1 MELHGGSTLRRGGG
15 GGRSKTSKTINP
27 LAVYDYA
34 LRCAILAS
42 LEDSRQSQK
51 ADEAQKSR
59 QDRHSTVHL
68 GDVLGNITERF
79 SEESKPDKLTK
90 EIVRGLLKRID
101 DIIKGKDTTRH
112 EYHDPKFIT
121 SLTLFQRPLQL
132 QKSRPM
138 GTINDLVIIFLK
150 TSEVELKK
158 DNPNPAVWGEHL
170 TQYIACFSDLLKKTI
185 QEDAPSSASPELL
198 QALSTFSGPKSARS
212 NSGNKRSTIVNSP
225 NPSSGSGIESLEN
238 APMVQTVQHLFQV
251 SEKDHRKKLREL
263 QPICTESALLV
274 DLKKCINNVHTNQP
288 FPGRR
293 EDFPSS
299 SVWDNWQK
307 REVKQLTELMKS
319 MMLMNPNLSLGS
331 ETDVGSSNL
340 LASGRRPY
348 SGDAHHRRSS
358 DVSEH
363 RMSMYGSNGLDTH
376 EPPTSPRPDVPQSSF
391 TFIPNDPRSYFK
403 LLLNMCIDF
412 DNNVVPDSERAKTK
426 VLSTQSDDLLKECW
440 MRWRLSAPY
449 RSILYLET
457 VKSRFDNG
465 ELEFDDVKDA
475 IKGVDKVLKEVDIS
489 SWAINDRESLVRVFE
504 GLNHTILRTL
514 ADSVSEYWKINPDW
528 IDDLATML
536 ERIYEN
542 PVYAED
548 HPNPYREL
556 EQIDEIV
563 EGAAVTRWAEI
574 VNVTYDKQSDDLT
587 NLLNLA
593 DKLSKELTAVAKK
606 FKGPI
611 MDRLF
616 LPGIV
621 MTKQMP
627 YFALEIENW
636 AHSPDVHT
644 VPIKVIFDLYHKVLK
659 LKNLYDRFGPSKKAA
674 LFKVESWFLLH
685 VRRWLKT
692 TDAET
697 PEWVNNAIVQD
708 QFQRINE
715 TTEHSSSVVDLFSMF
730 HQAVDFVQGLEWPND
745 NQYFRFMTVLSK
757 VIGKALEQYTTTL
770 ETMFS
775 ADMYPRTEAESQL
788 SYGVSFYNRARSQL
802 IGGRMRK
809 DSEPF
814 DFTAQMCVKLNDI
827 EAARS
832 RLDKLYQIMEADEI
846 ANALRESGITT
857 AEKVEQ
863 SNFLYSI
870 KVVMA
875 ENLKPMDA
883 NGLSDPYV
891 VLEIDGKQ
899 VAKTRTVYETL
910 NPRWDQ
916 IFDIPLNN
924 QTVEVLAL
932 VLDEDVLGA
941 DEDCG
946 AAWFKLSPQY
956 FDDYQTHE
964 IILNLDTQGKIVL
977 RISMEGEKDDIQFW
991 FGKAFRTLKR
1001 AENDTGRLIVERMSG
1016 FIHQCLSD
1024 KVMAKLLG
1032 RERGLFSAF
1041 KSSTKPIEPTLQ
1053 DCEESLAP
1061 LLDYFE
1067 KNLKTL
1073 NENLSETAMQLV
1085 VLKIWK
1091 EILLKLEG
1099 LLLPPLSDQPSDKKP
1114 LDEYEIHVVFKWLE
1128 LLKVLFNGGEDGD
1141 AVPIDKLENSQ
1152 YYALLAINASYN
1164 METETLIYEYQNVL
1178 RNQGD
1183 MKTRGGRKADRSKTV
1198 YHSRHTIKQK
1208 RRPPSTKRT
1217 VAHDMPSSETILRIL
1232 RMRPGK
1238 HVRDFIH
1245 AEFEKRNHPP
1255 PPPASQQ
1262 AASDDQHLLP
1272 MLPDAMLTPSDE
1284 SMQRLS

>member
-15 GGRSKTSKTINP
+15 GGRSKAAKTINP

-42 LEDSRQSQK
+42 LEETRQSQQA
-51 ADEAQKSR
+51 ADAQKSR
-59 QDRHSTVHL
+59 HDRHNSVHL
-68 GDVLGNITERF
+68 GDVLGTISDKF
-79 SEESKPDKLTK
+79 SEDSKPDKLTK
-90 EIVRGLLKRID
+90 EIIRGLLKRID
-101 DIIKGKDTTRH
+101 DIIKGRDHTRH

-132 QKSRPM
+132 QKSRPS

-158 DNPNPAVWGEHL
+158 ESPNPAVWGEQLNQH
-170 TQYIACFSDLLKKTI
+170 IACFADLLRKTI
-185 QEDAPSSASPELL
+185 QEDAPSSASPELI
-198 QALSTFSGPKSARS
+198 QALQRYSGGPKSTRS
-212 NSGNKRSTIVNSP
+212 NSGNKRSTLVNSP
-225 NPSSGSGIESLEN
+225 TPGSTNGIEALEN

-251 SEKDHRKKLREL
+251 NEKDHRKKLREL

-293 EDFPSS
+293 EDFPSPA
-299 SVWDNWQK
+299 VYDNWQK

-319 MMLMNPNLSLGS
+319 MMLMNPKLSLGS

-340 LASGRRPY
+340 LASGHRPY
-348 SGDAHHRRSS
+348 SGDSHNRRGS
-358 DVSEH
+358 DTSEH
-363 RMSMYGSNGLDTH
+363 RMSMYGSNGTDSFDA
-376 EPPTSPRPDVPQSSF
+376 PPTQRQDVPQSSF

-412 DNNVVPDSERAKTK
+412 DNNVVPESERAKTK

-457 VKSRFDNG
+457 VKARFDNG

-475 IKGVDKVLKEVDIS
+475 VKGVDKVLKEVDIS

-514 ADSVSEYWKINPDW
+514 ADSLSEYWKINPDW
-528 IDDLATML
+528 IGDLVAML

-548 HPNPYREL
+548 HPRPYQEF
-556 EQIDEIV
+556 EQLDEVV
-563 EGAAVTRWAEI
+563 EGAAVTRWADI
-574 VNVTYDKQSDDLT
+574 VNATYDKQDDDLT
-587 NLLNLA
+587 NLLKLA
-593 DKLSKELTAVAKK
+593 DKLSKELISVAKK
-606 FKGPI
+606 FKTAI
-611 MDRLF
+611 MERLF
-616 LPGIV
+616 VPGIV

-636 AHSPDVHT
+636 AHSPNVHT
-644 VPIKVIFDLYHKVLK
+644 IPIQVVFDLYHKVLK

-692 TDAET
+692 TDSET
-697 PEWVNNAIVQD
+697 PEWVTNAIKQD

-745 NQYFRFMTVLSK
+745 LQYFRFMTMLSK
-757 VIGKALEQYTTTL
+757 VIGKALEQYTTNI
-770 ETMFS
+770 EAMFS
-775 ADMYPRTEAESQL
+775 ADLYPRTETENQL
-788 SYGVSFYNRARSQL
+788 SYSASFYNRARTQL
-802 IGGRMRK
+802 IGGRMTR
-809 DSEPF
+809 DNEPF
-814 DFTAQMCVKLNDI
+814 DFTSQMCVKLNDI
-827 EAARS
+827 EAAKG
-832 RLDKLYQIMEADEI
+832 RLDKLYQIMEVDEI
-846 ANALRESGITT
+846 ANALRESGAPTV
-857 AEKVEQ
+857 EKVEQ
-863 SNFLYSI
+863 TNFLYSI

-875 ENLKPMDA
+875 DNLKPMDK

-899 VAKTRTVYETL
+899 IAKTRTVYETL

-916 IFDIPLNN
+916 IFDISLDH

-946 AAWFKLSPQY
+946 GAWFKLSPQY

-964 IILNLDTQGKIVL
+964 IVLNLDTQGKLVL

-991 FGKAFRTLKR
+991 FGKAFRSLKR
-1001 AENDTGRLIVERMSG
+1001 AENDNARLVVERMSG
-1016 FIHQCLSD
+1016 FIRQCLSA

-1041 KSSTKPIEPTLQ
+1041 KSTTNPVEATLQ
-1053 DCEESLAP
+1053 DCEQSLVP

-1067 KNLKTL
+1067 TNLKIL
-1073 NENLSETAMQLV
+1073 NENLSETTMHLV
-1085 VLKIWK
+1085 ILKIWK
-1091 EILLKLEG
+1091 EILLTLES
-1099 LLLPPLSDQPSDKKP
+1099 LMLPPLSDQPSDMKP
-1114 LDEYEIHVVFKWLE
+1114 LDEYEMHVVFKWLE

-1152 YYALLAINASYN
+1152 YYALLAINAAYN
-1164 METETLIYEYQNVL
+1164 MDTETLMYEYNNEL
-1178 RNQGD
+1178 RNQTD

-1217 VAHDMPSSETILRIL
+1217 VAHDMPNSETILRIL

-1238 HVRDFIH
+1238 NVREFIH

-1255 PPPASQQ
+1255 PQPATQ
-1262 AASDDQHLLP
+1262 ATSDPTHLLP
-1272 MLPDAMLTPSDE
+1272 MISDELLTPSDE
-1284 SMQRLS
+1284 SMLRL